1 MNKLIEQLKR
11 HEGFR
16 SKVYK
21 DSAGI
26 LTIGYGTNLEHRG
39 VSEFEAELMLRN
51 ELLDMEA
58 KLNQNEWFRM
68 QDRVRKDA
76 LINLAYNLGY
86 SGLLNFR
93 KMIHYLKEQNYDL
106 ASKEALDS
114 KWAKQVGKR
123 ALELSTQIKTGM
135 YK

>member
-39 VSEFEAELMLRN
+39 VSELEAELMLYTDVRHIKASLN
-51 ELLDMEA
+51 KHVWFTELNDVRQEA
-58 KLNQNEWFRM
+58 I
-68 QDRVRKDA
+68 
-76 LINLAYNLGY
+76 INMAYNLGIN
-86 SGLLNFR
+86 GLLKFK
-93 KMIHYLKEQNYDL
+93 KMIYYLKEQNYDM